1 MKRATDQNP
10 TDLRIFGWTAATGL
24 NLVERAV
31 LSGAILWAKSDK
43 GTSVLSYG
51 WQRGLA
57 ARMGVSAYSIN
68 RALTTLLYLGYIAE
82 TGTAYRLTDAAL
94 NKVVKLR
101 KRNTKNCENAT
112 LKKAKSQQSIAK
124 SQQSIAKS
132 QVSNNINY
140 INYVSNT
147 HTRTCAGKQISDD
160 EISEAKAAQAL
171 RDFDAYVAEMAAK
184 KEAR

>member
-31 LSGAILWAKSDK
+31 LSGAILWAKEGDECV
-43 GTSVLSYG
+43 VLKHG
-51 WQRGLA
+51 WQRLLA
-57 ARMGVSAYSIN
+57 RRMGVSAYAVN
-68 RALTTLLYLGYIAE
+68 RASTTLLEVGYIAE
-82 TGTAYRLTDAAL
+82 MGTEYRLTDDAL
-94 NKVVKLR
+94 NKVIKLR

-112 LKKAKSQQSIAK
+112 IKVAKTQSKVAKSQSKVAK
-124 SQQSIAKS
+124 SQF
-132 QVSNNINY
+132 SNNINS
-140 INYVSNT
+140 ISSVNT
-147 HTRTCAGKQISDD
+147 HVLAHAGKEISED

>member
-1 MKRATDQNP
+1 MKRATDQKP

-51 WQRGLA
+51 WQRGIA

-68 RALTTLLYLGYIAE
+68 RALTTLLDLGYIAE

-101 KRNTKNCENAT
+101 KRNNKNYENAT

-124 SQQSIAKS
+124 SQ
-132 QVSNNINY
+132 VPNNVNY

-147 HTRTCAGKQISDD
+147 RTRSCAGKQISDD

>member
-31 LSGAILWAKSDK
+31 LSGAILWAKSEK

-68 RALTTLLYLGYIAE
+68 RALTTLLDLGYIAE

-101 KRNTKNCENAT
+101 KRNTKNCENAIET
-112 LKKAKSQQSIAK
+112 CEIATK
-124 SQQSIAKS
+124 YCEIATF
-132 QVSNNINY
+132 Q
-140 INYVSNT
+140 
-147 HTRTCAGKQISDD
+147 
-160 EISEAKAAQAL
+160 
-171 RDFDAYVAEMAAK
+171 
-184 KEAR
+184 